1 MEKGLII
8 VLCSFF
14 FCFATHAQQTNKNWM
29 QDLNRDLEQFRA
41 CDNVVTAGINPCNK
55 FIGSALSTV
64 YKVNDFYS
72 KELGR
77 HLLVSEIASYLK
89 ENQKWSLLGKGFEQT
104 ALVQAQELANAGKA
118 VVAIYLNQEGIG
130 HVSIILPG
138 ELKPSGTWGFQV
150 PNSASF
156 FISTPDKSYVGKG
169 LSYAF
174 ERPLLN
180 GVLLYARNY

>member
-1 MEKGLII
+1 
-8 VLCSFF
+8 
-14 FCFATHAQQTNKNWM
+14 M
-29 QDLNRDLEQFRA
+29 QDLNRDLEQFMA
-41 CDNVVTAGINPCNK
+41 CDNVVAAGINPCNR
-55 FIGSALSTV
+55 FIGGSLSSV
-64 YKVNDFYS
+64 YKINDFYS
-72 KELGR
+72 KGLGR
-77 HLLVSEIASYLK
+77 YMLVSEIATYLSG
-89 ENQKWSLLGKGFEQT
+89 NQKWSLLGKGFEQK
-104 ALVQAQELANAGKA
+104 ALVQAQELANTGKA
-118 VVAIYLNQEGIG
+118 VVAIYLNNEGIG

-156 FISTPDKSYVGKG
+156 FISTPERSYVGKG